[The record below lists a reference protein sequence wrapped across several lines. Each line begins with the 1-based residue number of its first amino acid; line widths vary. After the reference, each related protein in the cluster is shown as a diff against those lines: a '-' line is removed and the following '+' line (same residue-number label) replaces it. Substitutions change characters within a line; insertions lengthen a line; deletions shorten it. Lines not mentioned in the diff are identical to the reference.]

1 MLDDALRYKLLSL
14 LQQDPNLSQRAIAS
28 SLGISLG
35 KANYCLKAL
44 IAKGWVKVLEFSRD
58 GNKRAYSYILT
69 PKGIEEK
76 ARVTL
81 RFLKRKMQEYEEI
94 QEEIERLRKE
104 VKESMRQDQEL
115 Q

>member
-14 LQQDPNLSQRAIAS
+14 LQKEPDLSQRAIAS

-35 KANYCLKAL
+35 KVNYCLRAL
-44 IAKGWVKVLEFSRD
+44 IAKGWVKVLAFSRD
-58 GNKRAYSYILT
+58 GNKGAYSYILT
-69 PKGIEEK
+69 PKGIDEK

-81 RFLKRKMQEYEEI
+81 SFLKRKMREYEEI

-104 VKESMRQDQEL
+104 VRESMNQDKERE
-115 Q
+115 